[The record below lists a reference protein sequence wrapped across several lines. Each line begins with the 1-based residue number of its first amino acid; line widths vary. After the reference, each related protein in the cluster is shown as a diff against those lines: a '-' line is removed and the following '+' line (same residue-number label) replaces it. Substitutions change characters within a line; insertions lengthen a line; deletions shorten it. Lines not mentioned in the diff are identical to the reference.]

1 MAILLLGVG
10 LGALAGGCSNE
21 TVKRVKGLA
30 DEACA
35 CTDAACGDAVE
46 KKYLALVKE
55 GQKRGNE
62 DDRKEVEAAYARMRE
77 CIAKARAAG
86 PGAEG
91 AEAGGAADGAG
102 AAGSGAAGEG
112 AGAAGGGAAGGAA
125 GGGAAGGAA
134 GTEAGGGGA
143 DGP

>member
-1 MAILLLGVG
+1 MKRLKLMAVLLLGVG

-46 KKYLALVKE
+46 KKYLAMVKE
-55 GQKRGNE
+55 GQKRGTE

-77 CIAKARAAG
+77 CIAKARGAGAG
-86 PGAEG
+86 PEG
-91 AEAGGAADGAG
+91 AAAGGAADP
-102 AAGSGAAGEG
+102 
-112 AGAAGGGAAGGAA
+112 AAGGAA
-125 GGGAAGGAA
+125 DPAAGGAA
-134 GTEAGGGGA
+134 DPAAGGAGA